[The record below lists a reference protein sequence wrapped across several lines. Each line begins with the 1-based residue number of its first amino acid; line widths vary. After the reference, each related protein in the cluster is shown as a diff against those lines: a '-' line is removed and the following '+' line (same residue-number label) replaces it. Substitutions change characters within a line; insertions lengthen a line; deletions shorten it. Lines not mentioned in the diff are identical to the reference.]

1 MTVNQQKE
9 GKIHTGE
16 SDRWVDSGLEQQL
29 DQSTCESQHSISCV
43 QPVFESRS
51 GQRVSSE
58 FNDRGGKRERQSI
71 SSVVVWEIPNA
82 TILTM
87 HGSLDD
93 VQTKL
98 VMIRQ
103 KLDTETARWSR
114 LLCDQFSRRV
124 R

>member
-1 MTVNQQKE
+1 MTA
-9 GKIHTGE
+9 
-16 SDRWVDSGLEQQL
+16 GLEKQL

-58 FNDRGGKRERQSI
+58 FNDLGGKRERQSI
-71 SSVVVWEIPNA
+71 SFRCCVEEIPNA
-82 TILTM
+82 TILTT
-87 HGSLDD
+87 HGSLDN

-98 VMIRQ
+98 MMIRQ
-103 KLDTETARWSR
+103 KLDRETARWSR
-114 LLCDQFSRRV
+114 LTCDQFSRRM